1 MSNGI
6 QYQIIGGSGGVII
19 DPSGSSS
26 AVHALHE
33 IYSDRLDWHDLL
45 EAFEERAAIA
55 ECDGNETRQAAE
67 LIAADGGK
75 GVAIHAGQQA
85 FEAMYG
91 SELDLLAQTIG
102 EAYACASGV

>member
-33 IYSDRLDWHDLL
+33 TYGDRLDWHDLM
-45 EAFEERAAIA
+45 EAFEERAGILEFEGKLERA
-55 ECDGNETRQAAE
+55 EAE
-67 LIAADGGK
+67 RIAADS
-75 GVAIHAGQQA
+75 VRAIV
-85 FEAMYG
+85 EARR
-91 SELDLLAQTIG
+91 ARPTR
-102 EAYACASGV
+102 